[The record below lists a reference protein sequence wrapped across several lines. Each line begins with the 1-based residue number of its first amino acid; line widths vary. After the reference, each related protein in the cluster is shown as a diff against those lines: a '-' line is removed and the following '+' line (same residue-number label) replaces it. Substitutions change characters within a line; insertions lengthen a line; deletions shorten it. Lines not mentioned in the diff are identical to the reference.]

1 MKLRYTQQA
10 RRDLDSLYHY
20 VAREDPNAAQG
31 VVERMAAMI
40 DHLPEHPA
48 LGLRGRM
55 AEVLEL
61 VIPNLPFVVVY
72 EVSKKH
78 IDILAI
84 IHKSRR
90 WPDRA

>member
-1 MKLRYTQQA
+1 MKLRYTEQA
-10 RRDLDSLYHY
+10 RKDMDSLYQY

-40 DHLPEHPA
+40 EHLPQHPA
-48 LGLRGRM
+48 LGLRGRLP
-55 AEVLEL
+55 EVLEL

-72 EVSKKH
+72 ELSKKT
-78 IDILAI
+78 IDVLAI

-90 WPDRA
+90 WPDQL

>member
-1 MKLRYTQQA
+1 MKLRYTNQA
-10 RRDLDSLYHY
+10 TADLESLYQY
-20 VAREDPNAAQG
+20 IARDDPDAALG
-31 VVERMAAMI
+31 VLERMTAMI

-55 AEVLEL
+55 PDILEL
-61 VIPNLPFVVVY
+61 IIPNLPFVVVY
-72 EVSKKH
+72 ELTKET

-90 WPDRA
+90 WPDQL

>member
-1 MKLRYTQQA
+1 MKLRYTEQA
-10 RRDLDSLYHY
+10 RKDMDSLYQY

-40 DHLPEHPA
+40 EHLPQHPA
-48 LGLRGRM
+48 LGLRGRLP
-55 AEVLEL
+55 EVLEL

-72 EVSKKH
+72 ELSKKT

-90 WPDRA
+90 WPDQL

>member
-1 MKLRYTQQA
+1 MKLRYTAQA
-10 RRDLDSLYHY
+10 KRDLDSLYQY
-20 VAREDPNAAQG
+20 VARDDPDAAPG
-31 VVERMAAMI
+31 ALERITAMI
-40 DHLPEHPA
+40 GHLPEHPA

-55 AEVLEL
+55 PDILEL

-72 EVSKKH
+72 ELSKKT

-90 WPDRA
+90 WPDQL